1 MDADR
6 RQKGYFPSLDWISF
20 LIMDIWKQK
29 GEMGG
34 KDLMGY
40 ILTNKEHLWIIN
52 RKVLLLLERPSRE
65 NITDYRNKVCI
76 VS

>member
-1 MDADR
+1 
-6 RQKGYFPSLDWISF
+6 
-20 LIMDIWKQK
+20 MDIWKQK